1 MKAANHGVMVVDAK
15 YKSCPGP
22 LIAISEAAKKAE
34 PGQVIKLLATDP
46 AAPSD
51 IEEWAKQVGHKILK
65 VVEREGIYE
74 IEVEIR

>member
-1 MKAANHGVMVVDAK
+1 MVVDAK

-51 IEEWAKQVGHKILK
+51 IEEWA
-65 VVEREGIYE
+65 
-74 IEVEIR
+74 

>member
-1 MKAANHGVMVVDAK
+1 MAKDRSAIIVDAR

-22 LIAISEAAKKAE
+22 LIAISEAARKAE
-34 PGQVIKLLATDP
+34 PRQVVKLLATDP

-51 IEEWAKQVGHKILK
+51 IREWARQVGHKVLK
-65 VVEREGIYE
+65 VSEREGIYE

>member
-1 MKAANHGVMVVDAK
+1 MAGNRKTVIVDAR

-22 LIAISEAAKKAE
+22 LIAASEAAKKAE
-34 PGQVIKLLATDP
+34 PGQVIRLLATDP

-51 IEEWAKQVGHKILK
+51 IGEWAREVGYKILK
-65 VVEREGIYE
+65 VSEREGIYE